1 MPEEKKMDARQQ
13 LMVHHAKERSERL
26 ARARQRPVCLKG
38 LKNARERLMVLFYRG
53 RL

>member
-1 MPEEKKMDARQQ
+1 MAEEKKMDARQQ
-13 LMVHHAKERSERL
+13 LMIHHAKERSERL

-38 LKNARERLMVLFYRG
+38 LKDARQRLMVLFYRG